1 MPNERASTFLDQG
14 ERFLLC
20 ALFFAMAHR
29 FVTAFLAD
37 GAYINLLYLLDQFI
51 IFAFVL
57 VRRPAQTISRSPY
70 DWALAFGASYL
81 PMLLSPAN
89 LSAGLI
95 SPAAASSLML
105 GGVAI
110 HLAAK
115 FTLRR
120 SFGVV
125 AANRKVGG
133 AYRFVRHPMYT
144 GYVMNH
150 IGFLMVF
157 FSAWNLAVYLVAWVL
172 LYLRAIEEEKFL
184 LQDPQY
190 VDYASKVKARMIPGL
205 V

>member
-1 MPNERASTFLDQG
+1 MSEKWLPEVVRWAERIALLLMSGSVIWRMLPQFTLHPQVVLVLASELVAVF
-14 ERFLLC
+14 FLLIQRRGTWSSSFYTTSIAFMGTGA
-20 ALFFAMAHR
+20 ALLVYPVGNEIAPVWITFPLIT
-29 FVTAFLAD
+29 VGTA
-37 GAYINLLYLLDQFI
+37 ITLY
-51 IFAFVL
+51 AK
-57 VRRPAQTISRSPY
+57 
-70 DWALAFGASYL
+70 
-81 PMLLSPAN
+81 LS
-89 LSAGLI
+89 
-95 SPAAASSLML
+95 
-105 GGVAI
+105 
-110 HLAAK
+110 
-115 FTLRR
+115 LRR
-120 SFGVV
+120 SFGLIP
-125 AANRKVGG
+125 ANRGVKVGG